1 MADSGCYSVFMRLDL
16 SKPQFTQA
24 AACKITGLTRASIQT
39 RINRG
44 QVKVAQQHPGRQAKR
59 LFSALDLIKLSF
71 IEQMSRHHFASGVAA
86 EVADEVAAHA
96 RRWWNRHP
104 ETTEPIF
111 DPETGQALGDLPG
124 IKLKAWKEGWEES
137 WHMAIFTNA
146 DGATEVHPFQL
157 SDKEY
162 WMNELNEFPDVYTVI
177 QIDVLISKIINAV
190 LRFVHEEPRK

>member
-1 MADSGCYSVFMRLDL
+1 MRLDL

-71 IEQMSRHHFASGVAA
+71 IEQMSRQHFGSGVAA
-86 EVADEVAAHA
+86 EIADDIAEHA
-96 RRWWNRHP
+96 LRWWKKHP
-104 ETTEPIF
+104 EETKPTL
-111 DPETGQALGDLPG
+111 DTATGQVGDDLPA
-124 IKLKAWKEGWEES
+124 ISLKAWKEGWEDL
-137 WHMAIFTNA
+137 WHLAIFTNA
-146 DGATEVHPFQL
+146 DGVTEACPFKL

-162 WMNELNEFPDVYTVI
+162 WMSEDLSFPDVYTVI
-177 QIDVLISKIINAV
+177 QIDVLISKIINSI
-190 LRFVHEEPRK
+190 LRFIHEEAKT